1 MSQKSVEI
9 VIGKLATD
17 EALRAQF
24 LTDPMAALDG
34 LSERGLE
41 LNPAEREALL
51 AIPKG
56 VWIVMPRWIH
66 PRLQKIA
73 LSPNRPNRADRADRA
88 EP

>member
-17 EALRAQF
+17 EALRARF
-24 LTDPMAALDG
+24 VADPRTTLDR
-34 LSERGLE
+34 LEEQGLE
-41 LNPAEREALL
+41 LNPAETEALL

-56 VWIVMPRWIH
+56 GWIVISRWIH

-73 LSPNRPNRADRADRA
+73 LNSDRPTS
-88 EP
+88 

>member
-17 EALRAQF
+17 EELRARF
-24 LTDPMAALDG
+24 LADPMAALDG
-34 LSERGLE
+34 LGERGLD

-56 VWIVMPRWIH
+56 VWIVIPRWIH

-73 LSPNRPNRADRADRA
+73 LSPERADRADRA
-88 EP
+88 ES

>member
-24 LTDPMAALDG
+24 LADPVAALDR
-34 LSERGLE
+34 LSERGLD
-41 LNPAEREALL
+41 LNPAERGALL

-73 LSPNRPNRADRADRA
+73 LSTDRTDRTDRADRA

>member
-17 EALRAQF
+17 DALRARF
-24 LTDPMAALDG
+24 LADPMAALDWLG
-34 LSERGLE
+34 ERGLD

-73 LSPNRPNRADRADRA
+73 MSSERAERADRT

>member
-17 EALRAQF
+17 ESLRARF
-24 LTDPMAALDG
+24 LTDPMAVLDG
-34 LSERGLE
+34 LGERGLD

-56 VWIVMPRWIH
+56 GWIVMSRWIH

-73 LSPNRPNRADRADRA
+73 LNTKRA

>member
-17 EALRAQF
+17 EALRARF
-24 LTDPMAALDG
+24 LAEPMAVLDSLG
-34 LSERGLE
+34 ERGLD

-56 VWIVMPRWIH
+56 VWVVMPRWIH

-73 LSPNRPNRADRADRA
+73 MSTDRADRADRA

>member
-17 EALRAQF
+17 EALRARF
-24 LTDPMAALDG
+24 LAAPTAVLDG
-34 LSERGLE
+34 LGEQGLD

-51 AIPKG
+51 AIPRG

-73 LSPNRPNRADRADRA
+73 LNNERS

>member
-17 EALRAQF
+17 EALRARF
-24 LTDPMAALDG
+24 VADPMATLG
-34 LSERGLE
+34 WLGERGLD
-41 LNPAEREALL
+41 LNPAETEALL

-56 VWIVMPRWIH
+56 GWIVMSRWVH

-73 LSPNRPNRADRADRA
+73 LNADRAK
-88 EP
+88 P

>member
-24 LTDPMAALDG
+24 LADPMAALDG

-73 LSPNRPNRADRADRA
+73 LSPNRADRADRA

>member
-17 EALRAQF
+17 EALRSRF
-24 LTDPMAALDG
+24 LANPMAALDELG
-34 LSERGLE
+34 ERGLD
-41 LNPAEREALL
+41 LNPAETEALL

-73 LSPNRPNRADRADRA
+73 LSADRPSRGDRADRA

>member
-17 EALRAQF
+17 EALRARF
-24 LTDPMAALDG
+24 LAEPMAVLDSLG
-34 LSERGLE
+34 ERGLD

-56 VWIVMPRWIH
+56 VWVVMPRWIH

-73 LSPNRPNRADRADRA
+73 MSTDRTDRADRA